1 MGYNSQQKL
10 KDNIAAIQ
18 IAVKWKQGQLLLPEQ
33 VEALKRYAGFG
44 GLKAV
49 LYPNAPKEEW
59 MKLKASKE
67 DLNLYPGFIE
77 LHQLLQLH
85 LNEADYKQALDS
97 IKNSIL
103 TAFYTPEIIPKT
115 VFAVLTEQGIEPKN
129 IYESSAGAGVFVN
142 EAANTFPSLQNITAV
157 EKDMLTGRVLTA
169 LSSSIPVPIS
179 VQVKS
184 FEGTSNAENGMHDLI
199 ISNITSTSGK

>member
-10 KDNIAAIQ
+10 RDNIEAIR
-18 IAVKWKQGQLLLPEQ
+18 IALEWQRGQMLLPEQ

-67 DLNLYPGFIE
+67 DLNLYPGIIE
-77 LHQLLQLH
+77 LHKLLQQH
-85 LNEADYKQALDS
+85 LNEADYKQAIDS

-103 TAFYTPEIIPKT
+103 TAF
-115 VFAVLTEQGIEPKN
+115 F
-129 IYESSAGAGVFVN
+129 
-142 EAANTFPSLQNITAV
+142 
-157 EKDMLTGRVLTA
+157 
-169 LSSSIPVPIS
+169 
-179 VQVKS
+179 
-184 FEGTSNAENGMHDLI
+184 
-199 ISNITSTSGK
+199 